1 MPDNYAEFQSIPID
15 FDVFKTLTARLESP
29 ADSYNRV
36 LRRLLQLPTAG
47 PEPTPMSTSGHSW
60 HVGGVTFPAGPSFA
74 RSTKGGPTWLAS
86 KTVPWFT
93 RERGTTHPRPRQSR
107 SRATRLTAGTS
118 GSANSQGEPAGLLWR
133 VSALK

>member
-60 HVGGVTFPAGPSFA
+60 HVGGVTFPAGTEFRAKYKGRTYLARVEDGALVYEGTRYDSPSPAAIAITGNSVNGWNFWQCKLPG
-74 RSTKGGPTWLAS
+74 RTSWVTMAS
-86 KTVPWFT
+86 L
-93 RERGTTHPRPRQSR
+93 RP
-107 SRATRLTAGTS
+107 
-118 GSANSQGEPAGLLWR
+118 
-133 VSALK
+133 